1 MKFKDALLNA
11 MCELGLNQRQVCG
24 MTGCSK
30 ASVSQYLSGK
40 NVPSEQK
47 QREIAEALGFEPD
60 YFQWVEPKQE
70 KVLPKE
76 IATGKYMK
84 KMLPE
89 TAAKILGVG
98 KETIR
103 LGLQQGVFPW
113 GYGIQTSPGR
123 WTYIINEKRFIEI
136 EGIAP

>member
-47 QREIAEALGFEPD
+47 QREIAEALGLQSD
-60 YFQWVEPKQE
+60 YFTWPEPEEQH
-70 KVLPKE
+70 KVT
-76 IATGKYMK
+76 IQRGQMK

-123 WTYIINEKRFIEI
+123 WTYIINEQRFIEI

>member
-1 MKFKDALLNA
+1 MNFKDALFSL
-11 MCELGLNQRQVCG
+11 MCELNLNQRQVCG

-47 QREIAEALGFEPD
+47 QREIAESLGVDPEYFKECAEPD
-60 YFQWVEPKQE
+60 KTKIIQKG
-70 KVLPKE
+70 
-76 IATGKYMK
+76 TMK

-89 TAAKILGVG
+89 VCAKILGVG

-113 GYGIQTSPGR
+113 GYAVQTSPGR
-123 WTYIINEKRFIEI
+123 WTYIINEQRFIDI

>member
-1 MKFKDALLNA
+1 MNFKDALFNL
-11 MCELGLNQRQVCG
+11 MCEMNLNQRQVCG

-47 QREIAEALGFEPD
+47 QREIAESLGVDPEYFKECAEPD
-60 YFQWVEPKQE
+60 KTKIIQKG
-70 KVLPKE
+70 
-76 IATGKYMK
+76 TMK

-89 TAAKILGVG
+89 VCAKILGVG

-113 GYGIQTSPGR
+113 GYAVQTSPGR
-123 WTYIINEKRFIEI
+123 WTYIINEQRFIDI

>member
-1 MKFKDALLNA
+1 MNFKDALFSL
-11 MCELGLNQRQVCG
+11 MCELNLNQRQVCG

-47 QREIAEALGFEPD
+47 QREIAESLGVDPEYFKECAEPNKAKII
-60 YFQWVEPKQE
+60 QKG
-70 KVLPKE
+70 
-76 IATGKYMK
+76 TMK

-89 TAAKILGVG
+89 VCAKILGVG
-98 KETIR
+98 KETVR

-113 GYGIQTSPGR
+113 GYAVQTSPGR
-123 WTYIINEKRFIEI
+123 WTYIINEQRFIDI

>member
-1 MKFKDALLNA
+1 MNFKDALFSL
-11 MCELGLNQRQVCG
+11 MCELNLNQRQVCG

-47 QREIAEALGFEPD
+47 QREIAESLGVDPEYFKECAEPNKAKII
-60 YFQWVEPKQE
+60 QKG
-70 KVLPKE
+70 
-76 IATGKYMK
+76 TMK

-89 TAAKILGVG
+89 VCAKILGVG

-113 GYGIQTSPGR
+113 GYAVQTSPGR
-123 WTYIINEKRFIEI
+123 WTYIINEQRFIDI

>member
-1 MKFKDALLNA
+1 MNFKDALFSL
-11 MCELGLNQRQVCG
+11 MCQRQVCG

-47 QREIAEALGFEPD
+47 QRDIAESLGVDPEYFKECAEPD
-60 YFQWVEPKQE
+60 KTKIIQKG
-70 KVLPKE
+70 
-76 IATGKYMK
+76 TMK

-89 TAAKILGVG
+89 VCAKILGVG
-98 KETIR
+98 KETVR

-113 GYGIQTSPGR
+113 GYAVQTSPGR
-123 WTYIINEKRFIEI
+123 WTYIINEQRFIDI

>member
-1 MKFKDALLNA
+1 MNFKDALFSL
-11 MCELGLNQRQVCG
+11 MCELNLNQRQVCG

-47 QREIAEALGFEPD
+47 QREIAESLGVDPD
-60 YFQWVEPKQE
+60 YFKEFTEPDKTKIIQ
-70 KVLPKE
+70 KG
-76 IATGKYMK
+76 TMK

-89 TAAKILGVG
+89 VCAKILGVG

-113 GYGIQTSPGR
+113 GYAVQTSPGR
-123 WTYIINEKRFIEI
+123 WTYIINEQRFIDI

>member
-1 MKFKDALLNA
+1 MTFKDALFSL
-11 MCELGLNQRQVCG
+11 MCELNLNQRQVCG

-47 QREIAEALGFEPD
+47 QREIAESLGVDPEYFKEFTEPD
-60 YFQWVEPKQE
+60 KTKIIQKG
-70 KVLPKE
+70 
-76 IATGKYMK
+76 TMK

-89 TAAKILGVG
+89 VCAKILGVG

-113 GYGIQTSPGR
+113 GYAVQTSPGR
-123 WTYIINEKRFIEI
+123 WTYIINEQRFIDI

>member
-1 MKFKDALLNA
+1 MNFKDALFSL
-11 MCELGLNQRQVCG
+11 MCELNLNQRQVCG

-47 QREIAEALGFEPD
+47 QREIAESLGVDPEYFKECAEPD
-60 YFQWVEPKQE
+60 KTKIIQKG
-70 KVLPKE
+70 
-76 IATGKYMK
+76 TMK

-89 TAAKILGVG
+89 VCAKILGVG
-98 KETIR
+98 KETVR

-113 GYGIQTSPGR
+113 GYAVQTSPGR
-123 WTYIINEKRFIEI
+123 WTYIINEQRFIDI

>member
-1 MKFKDALLNA
+1 MNFKDALFSL
-11 MCELGLNQRQVCG
+11 MCELNLNQRQVCG
-24 MTGCSK
+24 LTGCSK

-47 QREIAEALGFEPD
+47 QREIAESLGVDPEYFKECAEPNKAKII
-60 YFQWVEPKQE
+60 QKG
-70 KVLPKE
+70 
-76 IATGKYMK
+76 TMK

-89 TAAKILGVG
+89 VCAKILGVG
-98 KETIR
+98 KETVR

-113 GYGIQTSPGR
+113 GYAVQTSPGR
-123 WTYIINEKRFIEI
+123 WTYIINEQRFIDI

>member
-1 MKFKDALLNA
+1 MNFKDALFSL
-11 MCELGLNQRQVCG
+11 MCELNLNQRQVCG

-47 QREIAEALGFEPD
+47 QREIAESLGVDPD
-60 YFQWVEPKQE
+60 YFKEFTEPDKTKIIQ
-70 KVLPKE
+70 KG
-76 IATGKYMK
+76 TMK
-84 KMLPE
+84 KLLPE
-89 TAAKILGVG
+89 VCAKILGVG

-113 GYGIQTSPGR
+113 GYAVQTSPGR
-123 WTYIINEKRFIEI
+123 WTYIINEQRFIDI

>member
-47 QREIAEALGFEPD
+47 QREIAEALGLQSD
-60 YFQWVEPKQE
+60 YFTWPEPEAQHTKTIQRG
-70 KVLPKE
+70 
-76 IATGKYMK
+76 AMK
-84 KMLPE
+84 RMLPE
-89 TAAKILGVG
+89 TAAKLLGIS
-98 KETIR
+98 KEAVR
-103 LGLQQGVFPW
+103 KGLQDGVFPW
-113 GYGIQTSPGR
+113 GYGIHMESGR
-123 WTYIINEKRFIEI
+123 WMYVINEQRFIEI
-136 EGIAP
+136 EGIAI

>member
-1 MKFKDALLNA
+1 MNFKDALFSL
-11 MCELGLNQRQVCG
+11 MCELNLNQRQVCG

-47 QREIAEALGFEPD
+47 QREIAESLGVDPEYFKECAEPNKTKII
-60 YFQWVEPKQE
+60 QKG
-70 KVLPKE
+70 
-76 IATGKYMK
+76 TMK

-89 TAAKILGVG
+89 VCAKILGVG
-98 KETIR
+98 KETVR

-113 GYGIQTSPGR
+113 GYAVQTSPGR
-123 WTYIINEKRFIEI
+123 WTYIINEQRFIDI

>member
-1 MKFKDALLNA
+1 MNFKDALFSL
-11 MCELGLNQRQVCG
+11 MCEMNLNQRQVCG

-47 QREIAEALGFEPD
+47 QREIAESLGVDPEYFKECAEPD
-60 YFQWVEPKQE
+60 KTKIIQKG
-70 KVLPKE
+70 
-76 IATGKYMK
+76 TMK

-89 TAAKILGVG
+89 VCAKILGVG

-113 GYGIQTSPGR
+113 GYAVQTSPGR
-123 WTYIINEKRFIEI
+123 WTYIINEQRFIDI

>member
-1 MKFKDALLNA
+1 MNFKDALFSL
-11 MCELGLNQRQVCG
+11 MCELNLNQRQVCG

-47 QREIAEALGFEPD
+47 QREIAESLGVDPEYFKEFTEPD
-60 YFQWVEPKQE
+60 KTKIIQKG
-70 KVLPKE
+70 
-76 IATGKYMK
+76 TMK

-89 TAAKILGVG
+89 VCAKILGVG

-113 GYGIQTSPGR
+113 GYAVQTSPGR
-123 WTYIINEKRFIEI
+123 WTYIINEQRFIDI

>member
-1 MKFKDALLNA
+1 MNFKDALFSL
-11 MCELGLNQRQVCG
+11 MCELNLNQRQVCG

-40 NVPSEQK
+40 NAPSEQK
-47 QREIAEALGFEPD
+47 QREIAESLGVDPEYFKECAEPD
-60 YFQWVEPKQE
+60 KTKIIQK
-70 KVLPKE
+70 
-76 IATGKYMK
+76 GNMK

-89 TAAKILGVG
+89 VCAKILGVG
-98 KETIR
+98 KETVR

-113 GYGIQTSPGR
+113 GYAVQTSPGR
-123 WTYIINEKRFIEI
+123 WTYIINEQRFIDI

>member
-1 MKFKDALLNA
+1 MNFKDALFSL
-11 MCELGLNQRQVCG
+11 MCEMNLNQRQVCG

-47 QREIAEALGFEPD
+47 QREIAESLGVDPEYFKECAEPD
-60 YFQWVEPKQE
+60 KTKIIQKG
-70 KVLPKE
+70 
-76 IATGKYMK
+76 TMK

-89 TAAKILGVG
+89 VCAKILGVG
-98 KETIR
+98 KETVR

-113 GYGIQTSPGR
+113 GYAVQTSPGR
-123 WTYIINEKRFIEI
+123 WTYIINEQRFIDI